1 MEIYKGWG
9 GGQRWAGGGGGGG
22 KWAREGGQLVIVV
35 VSRIG
40 KLRRAL
46 PMRMENQ
53 HWMLVVS

>member
-1 MEIYKGWG
+1 MDK
-9 GGQRWAGGGGGGG
+9 GGGGGGG